1 LEWVG
6 SGGEVPSVEERD
18 GERFLVHGEKW
29 GGYRGSVGDD
39 FIPCMTIFFFCY
51 WGGDRETA
59 EVALNQHMFGE
70 GLVFIP
76 HQAISH
82 GPNEA

>member
-39 FIPCMTIFFFCY
+39 FIPCMTIFF
-51 WGGDRETA
+51 A
-59 EVALNQHMFGE
+59 IGE
-70 GLVFIP
+70 GIEKLLKLLLTSTCFVR
-76 HQAISH
+76 
-82 GPNEA
+82 G